1 MIPVGKKPAAP
12 ERYNM
17 AQESRNAGIL
27 RDSEITRCIIG
38 AAVEVHREL
47 GPDFLESVY
56 EQALAVEFALR
67 GIAFVR
73 QKPIPLFYRDHQI
86 GEHRLDFLV
95 ENRIIVELKAIEAL
109 EDVHFAIVRRYLKAA
124 GLADGLIV
132 NFSTMPL
139 TVKRVRRERG
149 FEKANLHL

>member
-1 MIPVGKKPAAP
+1 MS
-12 ERYNM
+12 E
-17 AQESRNAGIL
+17 ESRNPGKDL
-27 RDSEITRCIIG
+27 RDSEITEAII
-38 AAVEVHREL
+38 AADIAVHREL
-47 GPDFLESVY
+47 GPGFLESIY

-73 QKPIPLFYRDHQI
+73 QRPIPLFYCDHQI

-95 ENRIIVELKAIEAL
+95 EEKIVVELKAIDGL
-109 EDVHFAIVRRYLKAA
+109 ENVHFAIVRSYLKAS
-124 GLADGLIV
+124 GLADGLIL

-149 FEKANLHL
+149 FQPIDSHL

>member
-1 MIPVGKKPAAP
+1 MS
-12 ERYNM
+12 E
-17 AQESRNAGIL
+17 ESRNAGKEL
-27 RDSEITRCIIG
+27 RDSEITDAII
-38 AAVEVHREL
+38 AAAIAVHREL
-47 GPDFLESVY
+47 GPGFLESIY

-95 ENRIIVELKAIEAL
+95 DDKIVVELKAIDGL
-109 EDVHFAIVRRYLKAA
+109 ENVHFAIVRSYLKAS
-124 GLADGLIV
+124 GLADGLIL
-132 NFSTMPL
+132 NFSSMPL

-149 FEKANLHL
+149 FQPTDLQL